1 MLAKFRLNRNL
12 CRQDGLTS
20 QKSEANKF
28 TEVFADAGDKNCFD
42 LSCTMAL
49 CLVND
54 VFSVLSA
61 FSFFICFFIN

>member
-12 CRQDGLTS
+12 CRQDELMS

-28 TEVFADAGDKNCFD
+28 TDVFADAGDKNCFD

-49 CLVND
+49 FLVND
-54 VFSVLSA
+54 M
-61 FSFFICFFIN
+61 FFLF